1 MEIIGISNN
10 KKQCINTIKLIDNQ
24 INSLIDYGNLSNL
37 IVNDRK
43 YILLN
48 NIIFSFK
55 TNTLNDEI
63 NLYKNNVSESKLNK
77 IKELFDLES
86 ELYNKNIY
94 EMSSG
99 QLRMCYI
106 FINILFNNELIIL
119 NNPTEDL
126 DYKNKQKMLFILKEL
141 KKENNTI
148 LIISKDIEFIHKISD
163 NVIILKDNIINQGNK
178 YDVFTNENYN
188 QFKIPKTIE
197 FSKRVYELK
206 NIKIGYRDDIKDLM
220 KDIYRYVK

>member
-63 NLYKNNVSESKLNK
+63 NLYKNNVSESK
-77 IKELFDLES
+77 
-86 ELYNKNIY
+86 LYNKNIY

-197 FSKRVYELK
+197 FSKRVYELR

>member
-63 NLYKNNVSESKLNK
+63 NLYKNNV
-77 IKELFDLES
+77 
-86 ELYNKNIY
+86 
-94 EMSSG
+94 
-99 QLRMCYI
+99 
-106 FINILFNNELIIL
+106 
-119 NNPTEDL
+119 
-126 DYKNKQKMLFILKEL
+126 
-141 KKENNTI
+141 
-148 LIISKDIEFIHKISD
+148 
-163 NVIILKDNIINQGNK
+163 
-178 YDVFTNENYN
+178 
-188 QFKIPKTIE
+188 
-197 FSKRVYELK
+197 
-206 NIKIGYRDDIKDLM
+206 
-220 KDIYRYVK
+220 

>member
-141 KKENNTI
+141 KKK
-148 LIISKDIEFIHKISD
+148 II
-163 NVIILKDNIINQGNK
+163 
-178 YDVFTNENYN
+178 
-188 QFKIPKTIE
+188 QF
-197 FSKRVYELK
+197 
-206 NIKIGYRDDIKDLM
+206 
-220 KDIYRYVK
+220 

>member
-119 NNPTEDL
+119 NNQ
-126 DYKNKQKMLFILKEL
+126 NILK
-141 KKENNTI
+141 
-148 LIISKDIEFIHKISD
+148 
-163 NVIILKDNIINQGNK
+163 IN
-178 YDVFTNENYN
+178 
-188 QFKIPKTIE
+188 
-197 FSKRVYELK
+197 
-206 NIKIGYRDDIKDLM
+206 
-220 KDIYRYVK
+220 

>member
-63 NLYKNNVSESKLNK
+63 NLYKKYFLQQNLIFSE
-77 IKELFDLES
+77 
-86 ELYNKNIY
+86 
-94 EMSSG
+94 
-99 QLRMCYI
+99 
-106 FINILFNNELIIL
+106 
-119 NNPTEDL
+119 
-126 DYKNKQKMLFILKEL
+126 
-141 KKENNTI
+141 
-148 LIISKDIEFIHKISD
+148 
-163 NVIILKDNIINQGNK
+163 
-178 YDVFTNENYN
+178 
-188 QFKIPKTIE
+188 
-197 FSKRVYELK
+197 
-206 NIKIGYRDDIKDLM
+206 
-220 KDIYRYVK
+220 

>member
-99 QLRMCYI
+99 QL
-106 FINILFNNELIIL
+106 
-119 NNPTEDL
+119 
-126 DYKNKQKMLFILKEL
+126 
-141 KKENNTI
+141 
-148 LIISKDIEFIHKISD
+148 
-163 NVIILKDNIINQGNK
+163 
-178 YDVFTNENYN
+178 
-188 QFKIPKTIE
+188 
-197 FSKRVYELK
+197 
-206 NIKIGYRDDIKDLM
+206 
-220 KDIYRYVK
+220 

>member
-119 NNPTEDL
+119 SESKL
-126 DYKNKQKMLFILKEL
+126 CSISFVIFIKV
-141 KKENNTI
+141 I
-148 LIISKDIEFIHKISD
+148 FFCFI
-163 NVIILKDNIINQGNK
+163 
-178 YDVFTNENYN
+178 
-188 QFKIPKTIE
+188 
-197 FSKRVYELK
+197 
-206 NIKIGYRDDIKDLM
+206 
-220 KDIYRYVK
+220 

>member
-63 NLYKNNVSESKLNK
+63 NLYKNN
-77 IKELFDLES
+77 
-86 ELYNKNIY
+86 
-94 EMSSG
+94 
-99 QLRMCYI
+99 
-106 FINILFNNELIIL
+106 
-119 NNPTEDL
+119 
-126 DYKNKQKMLFILKEL
+126 
-141 KKENNTI
+141 
-148 LIISKDIEFIHKISD
+148 
-163 NVIILKDNIINQGNK
+163 
-178 YDVFTNENYN
+178 
-188 QFKIPKTIE
+188 
-197 FSKRVYELK
+197 
-206 NIKIGYRDDIKDLM
+206 
-220 KDIYRYVK
+220 

>member
-126 DYKNKQKMLFILKEL
+126 DYKK
-141 KKENNTI
+141 
-148 LIISKDIEFIHKISD
+148 
-163 NVIILKDNIINQGNK
+163 
-178 YDVFTNENYN
+178 
-188 QFKIPKTIE
+188 
-197 FSKRVYELK
+197 
-206 NIKIGYRDDIKDLM
+206 
-220 KDIYRYVK
+220 